1 MVLVVVGTSFVRVAV
16 VIVVGADI
24 VKVVE
29 VKVTVM
35 WLCWW

>member
-1 MVLVVVGTSFVRVAV
+1 MAVVVTSFVRVAV

-29 VKVTVM
+29 VKVTVV